1 MHWVQLRTVI
11 AGGGGW
17 LLLWL
22 SVPAAYGEF
31 CTRGTGAGYNT
42 EWETLCCPAGGKV
55 AQGKQGESLAPLEHS
70 APASSQWVR
79 QVL

>member
-11 AGGGGW
+11 AGGGGLVTAVALCS
-17 LLLWL
+17 LLPMV
-22 SVPAAYGEF
+22 SSAQ
-31 CTRGTGAGYNT
+31 GAGYNT
-42 EWETLCCPAGGKV
+42 EWETLCCLASGKV
-55 AQGKQGESLAPLEHS
+55 AQGKQGESLAPPEHS